1 MSVGVADAIRVH
13 MRYNSLV
20 RVNLVVKA
28 SAPTLV
34 VHCDTFWST
43 KPLTITLAIER
54 RFHFYT

>member
-28 SAPTLV
+28 SA
-34 VHCDTFWST
+34 
-43 KPLTITLAIER
+43 AILGGALRYFLE
-54 RFHFYT
+54 H